1 MSSARCPTCQ
11 TLRPPDTSFCPNCG
25 TPLVS
30 GRSPAPRP
38 VVDELTDDAPRPVR
52 VDVDF
57 RVWTGVKLGAG
68 FVIGATLV
76 TLLIWMLIVA
86 FVALGLS
93 AT

>member
-1 MSSARCPTCQ
+1 
-11 TLRPPDTSFCPNCG
+11 
-25 TPLVS
+25 
-30 GRSPAPRP
+30 
-38 VVDELTDDAPRPVR
+38 